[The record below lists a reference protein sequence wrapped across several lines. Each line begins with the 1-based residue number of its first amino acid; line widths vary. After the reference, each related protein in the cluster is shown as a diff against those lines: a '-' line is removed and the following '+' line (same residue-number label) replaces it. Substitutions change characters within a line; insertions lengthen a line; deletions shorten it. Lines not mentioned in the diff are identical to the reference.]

1 MAGGRELVDIRET
14 GTESPEDPDL
24 CKLHRSELK
33 ATTDKIMWVHNLGH
47 DGSNSKAP
55 LALVIADDHLAEMC
69 NIRGRILAGSLT
81 ESAAV
86 SHPTSSPLSQ
96 TQMTCQPLPDAPA

>member
-24 CKLHRSELK
+24 CKLHGSELK

-55 LALVIADDHLAEMC
+55 LALSLTITWRRCVMF
-69 NIRGRILAGSLT
+69 GAGSW
-81 ESAAV
+81 
-86 SHPTSSPLSQ
+86 
-96 TQMTCQPLPDAPA
+96 PDH